1 MLINHTDIDL
11 YLFDLDGTILDTA
24 KEFHL
29 SLNFLLQQKELIE
42 KEFSSVRQ
50 IVSEGAGALI
60 SLGFSIS
67 DNDANFEILRK
78 ELIEEY
84 EKICTD
90 SKTFGGF
97 EELIKFI
104 KDNNK
109 KWGIVTNK
117 PKFLTDKISN
127 FYKWDEIADIVVSP
141 EDAENRRKPDPSGIN
156 LAMKNLNCSPEN
168 TLFFGDHFKDFEASK
183 RAKTSFIFAE
193 YGYHNNSIKDEDL
206 NDIVK
211 IKSLREILD

>member
-1 MLINHTDIDL
+1 MLINHSDIDL

-24 KEFHL
+24 KEFHM
-29 SLNFLLQQKELIE
+29 SLNFLLQQKEFIE

-67 DNDANFEILRK
+67 DSDGNFEILRK

-90 SKTFGGF
+90 SKTFEGF

-127 FYKWDEIADIVVSP
+127 FYKWDEMADIVISP
-141 EDAENRRKPDPSGIN
+141 EDAENRRKPDPRGIN
-156 LAMKNLNCSPEN
+156 LAMKELNCSPEN
-168 TLFFGDHFKDFEASK
+168 TLFFGDHLKDFEASK

-206 NDIVK
+206 SDVVK